1 MRRTGHSKEEIEDV
15 LRDFPDPIDTE
26 RYAVELVKRG
36 LTMTNVTDRMGG
48 SP

>member
-1 MRRTGHSKEEIEDV
+1 MRRTGHSEEETENAV
-15 LRDFPDPIDTE
+15 RDLPDPIDTE

-36 LTMTNVTDRMGG
+36 MTMTNLTDRMGG